1 MRIHESESKG
11 AKCQQKTEE
20 KNTFYSHAPNLNC
33 LKKGD
38 NKISQSLNGLLSL
51 STEISENKK
60 ENKIVIS
67 AL

>member
-11 AKCQQKTEE
+11 QTEE
-20 KNTFYSHAPNLNC
+20 KKHVLFSCPKSELF
-33 LKKGD
+33 KKGD
-38 NKISQSLNGLLSL
+38 NKISRSLNSLLSL

>member
-11 AKCQQKTEE
+11 QTEE
-20 KNTFYSHAPNLNC
+20 KKHVLFSCPKSELF
-33 LKKGD
+33 KKGD
-38 NKISQSLNGLLSL
+38 NKISRSLNGLSL